1 MFGIYLPVD
10 EGYFIH
16 FQGLLYSFKDLLDVD
31 YKIHIID
38 IGLSARN
45 LNILH
50 KNFGFLDY
58 EINKIPWT
66 RDDKLSY
73 KFKIDTIELMTKS
86 NYDYTMMLDAKNHL
100 KKKLSEIISYLNE
113 TPILIQDIYPYYERD
128 WTHNIALEC
137 MGVIDNYEILNS
149 YQYQSNNPVFDVNKS
164 KEIMLDIVKYGNM
177 KEALCPMG
185 SKKSFDGESR
195 HRQDQSVISCI
206 LKKHNIKPSKNL
218 YSNYH
223 NTIHL

>member
-16 FQGLLYSFKDLLDVD
+16 FQGLLYSFKDLLDVN

-38 IGLSARN
+38 IGLSAKN
-45 LNILH
+45 INILH
-50 KNFGFLDY
+50 TQFKFLKF
-58 EINKIPWT
+58 EINKIPWN
-66 RDDKLSY
+66 RESKLNY
-73 KFKIDTIELMTKS
+73 KFKIDTIELMANS

-100 KKKLSEIISYLNE
+100 KDKLSQIISYLDKSL
-113 TPILIQDIYPYYERD
+113 ILIQDISPYFEKE
-128 WTHNIALEC
+128 WTHDLALET
-137 MGVIDNYEILNS
+137 MGVNNNEEILNS
-149 YQYQSNNPVFDVNKS
+149 FQYQSNNPVFDINNS
-164 KEIMLDIVKYGNM
+164 RHIMLDVVKYGNM
-177 KEALCPMG
+177 PNALSPIG
-185 SKKSFDGESR
+185 SKKSFEGDSR

-206 LKKHNIKPSKNL
+206 LKKHYIKPCHYL